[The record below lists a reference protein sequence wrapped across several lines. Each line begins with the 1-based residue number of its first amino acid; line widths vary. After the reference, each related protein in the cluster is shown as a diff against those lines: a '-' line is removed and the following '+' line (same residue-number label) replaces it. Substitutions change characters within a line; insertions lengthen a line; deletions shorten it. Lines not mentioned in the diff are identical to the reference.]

1 MPEVE
6 AGRADYTESH
16 SHETQA
22 RLLAR
27 HGPGSR
33 AAAAGRQQ
41 YFAAPVPAI
50 DALVFNSRRSLF
62 ARAAMR
68 RAVNYAIDRR
78 ALGQEPFGGRGG
90 RPTDQHIP
98 PGYPGFRDATIYPL
112 GGPDLA
118 TARRLAGG
126 ARRHGILYTCNL
138 PGCIARAA
146 IVRANLAA
154 IGIELETRQFSIATM
169 HRRLNNP
176 DEPYDLSLFTWGGE
190 APDPSEFI
198 DVMVSQAAGTGFLD
212 RTASGAAVTR
222 REPARRRRAA
232 AKPTP
237 RWIATSRQRPR
248 PSRRTTAT
256 PTRTSSPPAS
266 DARSS
271 IRSTASTLRRSAS
284 GTDRVATASAA
295 REGSPAPR
303 TPAESHP
310 QSAI

>member
-1 MPEVE
+1 VPEVE
-6 AGRADYTESH
+6 AGRADYAESH
-16 SHETQA
+16 SQETQA

-33 AAAAGRQQ
+33 AAATGRQQ

-78 ALGQEPFGGRGG
+78 ALGREPFGGRGG

-126 ARRHGILYTCNL
+126 ARRHGTLYTCNV
-138 PGCIARAA
+138 PGCTARAA

-169 HRRLNNP
+169 HRKLSNP

-190 APDPSEFI
+190 VPDPSDFI
-198 DVMVSQAAGTGFLD
+198 DVMFSQAAGTGFLD
-212 RTASGAAVTR
+212 RTRLGQRIRAASRLAGAARLEAYAALDRDIASKAAPFAPYHSYTHADFFS
-222 REPARRRRAA
+222 ARIGCQIEHPLYGIDLAA
-232 AKPTP
+232 LC
-237 RWIATSRQRPR
+237 
-248 PSRRTTAT
+248 
-256 PTRTSSPPAS
+256 
-266 DARSS
+266 
-271 IRSTASTLRRSAS
+271 IR
-284 GTDRVATASAA
+284 D
-295 REGSPAPR
+295 
-303 TPAESHP
+303 
-310 QSAI
+310 